1 MSILTEHSNVD
12 IITAKETLMANVKEM
27 LLRNK
32 P

>member
-12 IITAKETLMANVKEM
+12 ITAKETLMANVREM